1 MKDDVRLFQHRSQ
14 KIRIAYITSYQ
25 FSVVRQVRGT
35 ATLGM
40 HLWRQVVQC
49 PHFVPGS
56 EQAVREMF
64 NMSATRYYQ
73 VLNAL
78 IDRPDALAFDPMLVK
93 RLRRMRAARTRARSA
108 RRLGIQV

>member
-1 MKDDVRLFQHRSQ
+1 MDPANAL
-14 KIRIAYITSYQ
+14 
-25 FSVVRQVRGT
+25 SVVPAPNPADQANLGDPGDLTQREREILAFERQW
-35 ATLGM
+35 
-40 HLWRQVVQC
+40 WRYA
-49 PHFVPGS
+49 GAK
-56 EQAVREMF
+56 EQAVRDMF
-64 NMSATRYYQ
+64 DMSATRYYQ